1 MKAINQLYASEKYYA
16 IINLLINLFIYFIH
30 VFLCI
35 GISSQDYNIILFTDM
50 DHVWKYLS
58 ALALIEIATL
68 IYLFLT
74 TSNGQ
79 INPSEFENIEAKER
93 KKSDVGI
100 LSRNNTN
107 INPTLERNKRASTR
121 LANLKKSRSLKTK
134 RAYHLPKS
142 TVGPNTTQL
151 YKTTNQD
158 LNAKYLPLPRTDEKL
173 QTNLHDYNI
182 ANQKLYSVS
191 GNQTKTYSNDLPT
204 KNRETCNISF
214 DSESLIKAREQLSK
228 QYYLFRVKLEMAGFQ
243 NFPKE
248 NWDALL
254 HWQYVLK
261 EEKILVQL
269 PVDFDLITFTLLYID
284 KEETKLDVK
293 LKYNNDSKC
302 FQDDFSKALLSI
314 RFLLWNELFL
324 NDTKYYLCNRYYE
337 QSSWRTFQYYLT
349 TIWVGYDLTC
359 SEMSSKHGSYEFQVI
374 KDLPGT
380 SIICFLLSLQFVWI
394 FALLDI
400 KNRNIHVSP
409 ISSATKSTLN
419 LAAQSS
425 TSDLAAQTT
434 FPFLKRD
441 RPYGPKRFFLKLLS
455 CKCCCCCSDHT
466 RRLIFLMWIFILVP
480 FGICRTVLRP
490 VFNEMSIVGPSEPIL
505 NIIPPS
511 SVVGIVELDF
521 LWAIVCPLLYIFLGH
536 TAHKRFIQDNL
547 QICSCF
553 SSEEDDDQT
562 LIENNTRV
570 SDRFTFRCYQF
581 CKVLHVHSL
590 KSNCKDCK
598 SCRAAC
604 SDCCKN
610 CKISCSCIC
619 FSLVNISRCIGGLI
633 YCLFPIFA
641 FNYIDACSINCVNFI
656 NWCKEK
662 CWDGKL
668 CLNLRSL
675 CEKVSTICCGLS
687 ICNKDGCF
695 RRSFFNNCS
704 NNCNAN
710 CRFVI
715 GACKLTMQF
724 CLKCCCFIISYLFCL
739 RPIISTFTFLLRAFT
754 YFVFVALPIRAHIMR
769 IILIF
774 VTTIFYFLRYFHE
787 IINMNAEILNYIFK
801 LEEEQT
807 NLLVEDTS
815 YTHKKDNLNVKSID
829 EEMFDYIYNK
839 LMFVKKSYYFLSLK
853 MIVVIMYLIITME
866 TYLTNTQ
873 SLTGTNFKDM
883 MEFMLIIIGPYAI
896 SFFLKTNKD
905 GFLTEDNKSEIK
917 SAHESYYRKQPGRNI
932 CESDEANEQT
942 HLLKR
947 NPKMYIDV

>member
-1 MKAINQLYASEKYYA
+1 ME
-16 IINLLINLFIYFIH
+16 
-30 VFLCI
+30 
-35 GISSQDYNIILFTDM
+35 
-50 DHVWKYLS
+50 HVWKYLT
-58 ALALIEIATL
+58 ALVLIEIATL
-68 IYLFLT
+68 IYLLLT
-74 TSNGQ
+74 ISNGQ
-79 INPSEFENIEAKER
+79 INPSEFENNEVKER
-93 KKSDVGI
+93 KQSDVGT

-107 INPTLERNKRASTR
+107 INPTFERNRRASTG
-121 LANLKKSRSLKTK
+121 LAHLKKSRSIKPK
-134 RAYHLPKS
+134 KAYHLPKN
-142 TVGPNTTQL
+142 TVSLNTTQL
-151 YKTTNQD
+151 YKTTKRD
-158 LNAKYLPLPRTDEKL
+158 LNAKYLPFTRAEKRM
-173 QTNLHDYNI
+173 QNNLHDFNI
-182 ANQKLYSVS
+182 ANKKLYSVS
-191 GNQTKTYSNDLPT
+191 GNQTKTYSNDLST

-214 DSESLIKAREQLSK
+214 DSESLIKAKEQLSK
-228 QYYLFRVKLEMAGFQ
+228 PYYLFRVKLNMDKFP

-284 KEETKLDVK
+284 KEETKLEVK
-293 LKYNNDSKC
+293 LMYNNNSKC
-302 FQDDFSKALLSI
+302 FQDDFSKFLLSI
-314 RFLLWNELFL
+314 RFLLWNELFF
-324 NDTKYYLCNRYYE
+324 NDTNYYLCNRYYE
-337 QSSWRTFQYYLT
+337 ESVWRTFQYYLT

-409 ISSATKSTLN
+409 TSSDKK
-419 LAAQSS
+419 S
-425 TSDLAAQTT
+425 TSDLTAQTSTPSLPAKTPTVEFT

-455 CKCCCCCSDHT
+455 CKCCCCCTDHT
-466 RRLIFLMWIFILVP
+466 RRLIFLMWFFILVP

-490 VFNEMSIVGPSEPIL
+490 IFNEMSIVGPSEPIL
-505 NIIPPS
+505 NMFPLSP
-511 SVVGIVELDF
+511 VVPIFVLDI
-521 LWAIVCPLLYIFLGH
+521 LWAIVCPFLYIFLGH
-536 TAHKRFIQDNL
+536 TAHEKFIQDNL
-547 QICSCF
+547 KICSSF
-553 SSEEDDDQT
+553 SEEEEDDDQT

-581 CKVLHVHSL
+581 CKALQLTSL
-590 KSNCKDCK
+590 KKNCEDCK

-604 SDCCKN
+604 SDCN
-610 CKISCSCIC
+610 CCSCIC
-619 FSLVNISRCIGGLI
+619 FSLVNIIRCIRGLI

-641 FNYIDACSINCVNFI
+641 FNYIDACSINCVKFI
-656 NWCKEK
+656 RWCKEK
-662 CWDGKL
+662 CWDGCI
-668 CLNLRSL
+668 CLRIRSL
-675 CEKVSTICCGLS
+675 CANIFTFCCNIIQRCGAGT
-687 ICNKDGCF
+687 CNEYGCCNRTNTYCCNHSGYGSRCRF
-695 RRSFFNNCS
+695 CFENSFFDSCS
-704 NNCNAN
+704 NCCNAI
-710 CRFVI
+710 CHCVI
-715 GACKLTMQF
+715 WACKRAMQF
-724 CLKCCCFIISYLFCL
+724 CLNCCCFMISYLFCL
-739 RPIISTFTFLLRAFT
+739 RPIISTFTFLFRSFT

-774 VTTIFYFLRYFHE
+774 ITTIFYFLRYFHE

-807 NLLVEDTS
+807 NLL
-815 YTHKKDNLNVKSID
+815 DNDASNKYRKENSNFKSID
-829 EEMFDYIYNK
+829 EGMFDYIYDK

-873 SLTGTNFKDM
+873 YLIGTNFKDM

-905 GFLTEDNKSEIK
+905 DFLTEDNKSEIK
-917 SAHESYYRKQPGRNI
+917 SAHESYKQS
-932 CESDEANEQT
+932 SDNTNAKTPLVGNT
-942 HLLKR
+942 YPNTYSSL
-947 NPKMYIDV
+947 